1 MLQRILASDL
11 RLRLD
16 IDWSGDFVM
25 KSTSP
30 SWVWVAM
37 ALLALT
43 VIAYVATP
51 PLRSTTRIS
60 VSWLNS
66 G

>member
-1 MLQRILASDL
+1 
-11 RLRLD
+11 
-16 IDWSGDFVM
+16 M
-25 KSTSP
+25 KTTSP
-30 SWVWVAM
+30 PWVWLAM

-51 PLRSTTRIS
+51 PLRSTNRLSAAWST
-60 VSWLNS
+60 S